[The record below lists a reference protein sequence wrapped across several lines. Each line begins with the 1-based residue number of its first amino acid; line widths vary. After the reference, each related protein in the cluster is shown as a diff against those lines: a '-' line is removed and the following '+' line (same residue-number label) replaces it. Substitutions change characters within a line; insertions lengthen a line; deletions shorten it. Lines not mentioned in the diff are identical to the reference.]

1 MSTPGVV
8 FPLSLRPVLRG
19 RQGGSPDAAHL
30 PYHPAVWI
38 VDANG
43 NRTTVVAPH
52 SDDLRAGRGTADP
65 HDLVARAF
73 RIVSWLERIDAQL
86 CAWIA
91 PLECPA
97 NFHIRP
103 IITLES
109 AGAIAQAGVQF
120 CSTPDDEFDR
130 LTSRLPVLAED
141 REIAAILEPLRQR
154 VLRRYEAGIT
164 ILAALQ
170 DAVQSWRSTEAITA
184 TDHAPTRI
192 EDAGLE
198 H

>member
-1 MSTPGVV
+1 MSRALVRIV
-8 FPLSLRPVLRG
+8 AE
-19 RQGGSPDAAHL
+19 GGSPGAATL

-43 NRTTVVAPH
+43 TRIVAVAPH

-65 HDLVARAF
+65 HDLVGRAF

-97 NFHIRP
+97 NFLIRP
-103 IITLES
+103 IITIES
-109 AGAIAQAGVQF
+109 AGAVVQVGVQF
-120 CSTPDDEFDR
+120 CSSPDDEFDR
-130 LTSRLPVLAED
+130 LTRRVPVLAED
-141 REIAAILEPLRQR
+141 SDVAAILEPLRQR
-154 VLRRYEAGIT
+154 ILRRHEAGLT